1 MGAPRVDVPPGLSRY
16 LKPDATVQIV
26 DGIATSPIDYSNS
39 GTRANAAYFENPDWA
54 LDYFKACHRD
64 PVFAER
70 WRRAAGAWDDKV
82 VVDIGCGPGN
92 LFATLGGQ
100 PRVLIGVDIGRAA
113 LRMAQALGYTPLL
126 ADAHELPLAS
136 GFADIVAL
144 NATLHHCH
152 DMGRVLD
159 EAARLVRRGGILVC
173 DHDPQRAAWNFKG
186 VGKWLWHGRL
196 PIYRLLGRAGWI
208 EQVAREATELHHR
221 PGYGVTAELF
231 TSVLEPRGF
240 EVALFPHNQTVGA
253 AAIDGEVGRS
263 RIKYRVAQLL
273 SGIDPD
279 ARESALSLLCV
290 ASLK

>member
-1 MGAPRVDVPPGLSRY
+1 MVAPHLDIPPGLSRY
-16 LKPDATVQIV
+16 LKSDAIVENV
-26 DGIATSPIDYSNS
+26 DGIASAPIDYANT
-39 GTRANAAYFENPDWA
+39 GTRANASYFENPEWA

-70 WRRAAGAWDDKV
+70 WRRAAGTWDDKV

-92 LFATLGGQ
+92 LFATLGGR

-113 LRMAQALGYTPLL
+113 LRMAQGLGYTPLL
-126 ADAHELPLAS
+126 ADAHDLPLAS

-196 PIYRLLGRAGWI
+196 PVYRLLGRAGWV
-208 EQVAREATELHHR
+208 EQAAREATELHHR
-221 PGYGVTAELF
+221 PGSGVTTELF

-263 RIKYRVAQLL
+263 RIKYRVAQVL
-273 SGIDPD
+273 SGIDPN